1 MICVFKQAC
10 PRAHPDDA
18 SWHRLGSDG
27 AHASLAWRATIAD
40 SIELAVSGH
49 YLDTAVIAAG
59 LRLPGIGRISTDI
72 AGPLPERD
80 GCLPCHRSGEPTS
93 DPPYLKYNTSDVF

>member
-1 MICVFKQAC
+1 MVRRP
-10 PRAHPDDA
+10 PRSTRTDTLFPYTTLFRSHPDDA

-72 AGPLPERD
+72 AGPLHERD
-80 GCLPCHRSGEPTS
+80 GCLPCHS
-93 DPPYLKYNTSDVF
+93 